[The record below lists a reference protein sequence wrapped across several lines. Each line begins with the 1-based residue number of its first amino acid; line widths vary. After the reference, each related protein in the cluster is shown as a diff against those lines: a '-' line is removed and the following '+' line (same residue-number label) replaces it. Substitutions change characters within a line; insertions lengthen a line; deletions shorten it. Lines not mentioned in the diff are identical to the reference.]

1 MLVVAAPLALFLVIG
16 LTARKF
22 DNRTRLLIG
31 IVLVLV
37 LVLVYKY

>member
-1 MLVVAAPLALFLVIG
+1 MTVIAVPLALFLVIG
-16 LTARKF
+16 VTARKF
-22 DNRTRLLIG
+22 DNRVRMLIG